1 MSENNQLYKL
11 FPNGFLHPFRG
22 PAISSLLFKQ
32 NCVHIRPSLGVMIKD
47 IWEDEPS
54 LFLLPHRKCLK
65 LRVKIEKFNH
75 WWIRNKDKTYSPL
88 IFPSSYASFQIW
100 PWSCFNAVVFR
111 SELICQRTFFTA
123 ASMIVFLLNTKKNFF
138 FNFLNEGE
146 EIKIIKKLIQN

>member
-1 MSENNQLYKL
+1 MYKL

-32 NCVHIRPSLGVMIKD
+32 NCAHIRPSLGVMIKD
-47 IWEDEPS
+47 ILEDEPS

-75 WWIRNKDKTYSPL
+75 WRIRNKDKTYSPL
-88 IFPSSYASFQIW
+88 IFPSLYASFQIW

-123 ASMIVFLLNTKKNFF
+123 ASMIVSLLNTKKIS
-138 FNFLNEGE
+138 FLTSWTKG
-146 EIKIIKKLIQN
+146 KKQKLLKN